1 MKIAS
6 VVGARP
12 NFIKL
17 APIHNVL
24 VPFSDHIIIHTGQHY
39 DYNLSKIFFKEF
51 NLPEPT
57 FDLNV
62 RSSSPCYQI
71 AEMLKGLEKIF
82 LEQTDIDLVM
92 VYGDTNSTLAGAL
105 SARKAGLKVAHVE
118 SGLRSF
124 DRSMPEEIN
133 RILTDDLSDYLFAPT
148 KTAIK
153 NLEIEHV
160 FGKIVFAGDISV
172 EILRKALPMAEKSS
186 VLKVLDLEP
195 KSYVLFTMHRAENT
209 NSKHNLNTILQV
221 FEHLS
226 KEKRD
231 FKKTT
236 VVFPIHPRTVSS
248 FKENNLYDRLTQC
261 TNLKIVEPVGYIDF
275 LRLMGNSMKIVTDS
289 GGIQKESYLVGVPC
303 VTIRNNTEWVE
314 TVNEGWNMLTGV
326 DAEKIIKAI
335 FHWEPVVQRTQELTG
350 ELLDQSDIPE
360 NTIFG
365 DGRTSEIIRDFLHEE
380 SKR

>member
-82 LEQTDIDLVM
+82 LEQTDIDIVM

-209 NSKHNLNTILQV
+209 NSKHNLNTIVQV

>member
-24 VPFSDHIIIHTGQHY
+24 VPLSDHIIIHTGQHY

-82 LEQTDIDLVM
+82 LEHTDIDLVI

-248 FKENNLYDRLTQC
+248 FKENNLYDRVTQC
-261 TNLKIVEPVGYIDF
+261 TNLKIIEPVGYIDF
-275 LRLMGNSMKIVTDS
+275 LRLMANSMKIVTDS

-335 FHWEPVVQRTQELTG
+335 FHWEPVAQRTQELTG
-350 ELLDQSDIPE
+350 KLLDQSDIPK

>member
-39 DYNLSKIFFKEF
+39 DYNLSKVFFKEF

-62 RSSSPCYQI
+62 RSSSPSYQI
-71 AEMLKGLEKIF
+71 AEMLKKLEKIF
-82 LEQTDIDLVM
+82 LEHTDIDVVM

-105 SARKAGLKVAHVE
+105 SAMKAGLKVAHIE

-133 RILTDDLSDYLFAPT
+133 RILTDDLSNYLFAPT
-148 KTAIK
+148 QTAIK
-153 NLEIEHV
+153 NLEMEHV
-160 FGKIVFAGDISV
+160 FGKIVSAGDISV
-172 EILRKALPMAEKSS
+172 EILREALPMAEKSS
-186 VLKVLDLEP
+186 ILKVLDLEP
-195 KSYVLFTMHRAENT
+195 KSYILFTMHRAENT
-209 NSKHNLNTILQV
+209 NSIHNLNSILQV
-221 FEHLS
+221 FELLS
-226 KEKRD
+226 EEKRD
-231 FKKTT
+231 IKKIT

-248 FKENNLYDRLTQC
+248 FKENKLYARVRQC
-261 TNLKIVEPVGYIDF
+261 TNLKIIEPVGYIDF
-275 LRLMGNSMKIVTDS
+275 LHLMTNSMKVVTDS

-303 VTIRNNTEWVE
+303 VTIRNSTEWVE
-314 TVNEGWNMLTGV
+314 TVNEGRNLLTGV
-326 DAEKIIKAI
+326 NVEKIIKAI
-335 FHWEPVVQRTQELTG
+335 FHWEPVAQRTQELPS
-350 ELLDQSDIPE
+350 EVLHQSDIPK

-365 DGRTSEIIRDFLHEE
+365 DGRTSEIIRDFLHEQ

>member
-1 MKIAS
+1 
-6 VVGARP
+6 
-12 NFIKL
+12 
-17 APIHNVL
+17 
-24 VPFSDHIIIHTGQHY
+24 
-39 DYNLSKIFFKEF
+39 
-51 NLPEPT
+51 
-57 FDLNV
+57 
-62 RSSSPCYQI
+62 
-71 AEMLKGLEKIF
+71 MLKGLEKIF

-186 VLKVLDLEP
+186 VLKLLDLEP

-209 NSKHNLNTILQV
+209 NSKHNLNTIVQV

-365 DGRTSEIIRDFLHEE
+365 DGRTSEIIRDFLDEE